1 MKLYEFLKGLVDM
14 GNLIVIDTSDP
25 NITIKAG
32 VLEILLEDKYS
43 DLRNRDFDC
52 CIISKKD
59 GVVICLK

>member
-1 MKLYEFLKGLVDM
+1 MKLYEWLKALVYM
-14 GNLIVIDTSDP
+14 GNLIVIDTNDKD
-25 NITIKAG
+25 ITIKAG
-32 VLEILLEDKYS
+32 VLEILLEDKYA

>member
-1 MKLYEFLKGLVDM
+1 MKLYEFLKGLVYM